1 MFVQNR
7 ESSRGFFFEVWRKHQ
22 AREPLEPLQQLVLGV
37 ILEHPEYH
45 GLLQDAASAA
55 QLEFDVGSGN
65 SNPFLH
71 MGMHIAIKEQ
81 VQTDRPPGI
90 RKIFL
95 SLCEKHQE
103 QHKVEHKLMECLG
116 SMLWQAQM
124 SNRLPD
130 EDSYLE
136 CLKELSSAADHSR

>member
-7 ESSRGFFFEVWRKHQ
+7 ESSRGFFFDVWRKHQ
-22 AREPLEPLQQLVLGV
+22 ARESLEPLQQLVLGV

-45 GLLQDAASAA
+45 GFLQDAATAA
-55 QLEFDVGSGN
+55 HMEFAAGGGN

-81 VQTDRPPGI
+81 VQTDRPAGI

-95 SLCEKHQE
+95 SLCEKHQD
-103 QHKVEHKLMECLG
+103 QHKIEHKLMECLG
-116 SMLWQAQM
+116 SILWQAQR
-124 SNRLPD
+124 NHRLPD

-136 CLKELSSAADHSR
+136 CIKGLS